1 MQWNRSQWRPSLF
14 GALPTPALLFYSALL
29 CPLYLSDPLRPAIDV
44 VVVVVV
50 VFVRGLLPATTTT
63 SAAVVGR

>member
-14 GALPTPALLFYSALL
+14 GALPTPALLFYSALF

-44 VVVVVV
+44 VDVVV
-50 VFVRGLLPATTTT
+50 VFVRGLLPATTT